1 MSETLGVR
9 RAEDGDVAHV
19 SDLVNARPEAYLER
33 FGTVAVEQVVEKHF
47 LSVVFTET
55 DGRVVGLAAFN
66 DSPRPGQEADEW
78 VDWSRR
84 TFGQDFLTVGGR
96 CGRFFARRHADAR
109 ARPPCHAVHQ
119 LSLAQL
125 LRVR

>member
-9 RAEDGDVAHV
+9 RAEDGDVAQV
-19 SDLVNARPEAYLER
+19 SELVNARPETYLER
-33 FGTVAVEQVVEKHF
+33 FGTVAVDQVVEKHF
-47 LSVVFTET
+47 LSVVLTEG

-84 TFGQDFLTVGGR
+84 TFGQDALTVGGR
-96 CGRFFARRHADAR
+96 CGRFFASPAADVRPR
-109 ARPPCHAVHQ
+109 APRCAVHQ
-119 LSLAQL
+119 LALAQL